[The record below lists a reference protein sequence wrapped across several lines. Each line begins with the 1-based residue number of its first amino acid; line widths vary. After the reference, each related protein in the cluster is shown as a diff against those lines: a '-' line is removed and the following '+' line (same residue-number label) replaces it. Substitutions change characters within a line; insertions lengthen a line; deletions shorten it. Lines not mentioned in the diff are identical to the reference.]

1 MADKKFILNADDFGM
16 SEAFNTA
23 ILEGYQ
29 AGLLKST
36 SLVAN
41 GQAYDEAVNNVIPA
55 CSDLGVG
62 VHLNFIEGKSLV
74 KDLNTLTDSDGN
86 FNNSYGQMIIKAY
99 NLKNNE
105 FLKQLETEFRAQI
118 EKIKNSGVNITHI
131 DSHVHTHAIPPIFE
145 LVCKLAK
152 EYGIKQIRTQFER
165 PYLIPD
171 VMIHIN
177 LAYPINLIK
186 IALLDSFTLIN
197 KPVAK
202 KYGLNTND
210 YLLGVGYTSMMNAL
224 TVAYGLMSLQNKKDI
239 IAEALIHPCRYEDGT
254 IDNHFTEFQITKN
267 SKLLGKIERMDYEIT
282 NYKYLY
288 SAEAPEVVPPEAEP
302 SAEV

>member
-288 SAEAPEVVPPEAEP
+288 SAEAPEVVPLEAEP

>member
-41 GQAYDEAVNNVIPA
+41 GQAYEEAVNNVIPA
-55 CSDLGVG
+55 CPDLGVG

-99 NLKNNE
+99 NKKNDE

-171 VMIHIN
+171 VMIHLN

-210 YLLGVGYTSMMNAL
+210 YLLGVGYTSMMNSL

-288 SAEAPEVVPPEAEP
+288 SADSPEVVPPEAEP
-302 SAEV
+302 SVEV